1 MSYIPLVLPL
11 TVAQGGTGATDAAT
25 ARANLG
31 LSIGT
36 NVQAYSDQLT
46 SIAAIGNG
54 IPARTAANTF
64 TARTI
69 TGTANQVV
77 VTNGDGVSGNPTLAT
92 PQDIATSSKPT
103 FAGVVS
109 TATSATAGQIGE
121 ILTTGYQSAIALT
134 SATPF
139 NLGSLALTNGI
150 WLLSAFIL
158 YRTTSSVSGN
168 TDWFCSFNTTS
179 ATLPGVGSQ
188 QTDIGG
194 MSPRN
199 GANNVGVFHSFPT
212 TVSSPTTWYCVGQGS
227 GSSVFASVTGNGTF
241 WAQRIG

>member
-1 MSYIPLVLPL
+1 MVTNNAINANQLL
-11 TVAQGGTGATDAAT
+11 GTAAT
-25 ARANLG
+25 P
-31 LSIGT
+31 S
-36 NVQAYSDQLT
+36 
-46 SIAAIGNG
+46 
-54 IPARTAANTF
+54 
-64 TARTI
+64 
-69 TGTANQVV
+69 
-77 VTNGDGVSGNPTLAT
+77 
-92 PQDIATSSKPT
+92 
-103 FAGVVS
+103 FAGVGS
-109 TATSATAGQIGE
+109 TATSAAAGQIGE
-121 ILTTGYQSAIALT
+121 ILTTGYVSGISLT
-134 SATPF
+134 TATAF
-139 NLGSLALTNGI
+139 NLGSLALPNGI

-194 MSPRN
+194 ISPRN

-227 GSSVFASVTGNGTF
+227 GSSVFSSVTGNGTF